1 MANFAQSLKDPK
13 ILMLRAELNLA
24 HKTVDE
30 KNVEIDKL
38 ISYIEQAKK
47 DNTVP
52 KELVH
57 SYTVK
62 LDQLLVQGNNQLVA
76 FTEKQDCLNL
86 QLDYLSLYYED

>member
-13 ILMLRAELNLA
+13 ILMLRAEFNAA
-24 HKTVDE
+24 HKAVDE
-30 KNVEIDKL
+30 KNAEIDKL

-57 SYTVK
+57 SYSIR
-62 LDQLLVQGNNQLVA
+62 LDQLLTQGDSQLEA
-76 FTEKQDCLNL
+76 FTKNQISLII
-86 QLDYLSLYYED
+86 QLDYL